1 MCTNLFNDSRTFLF
15 LQEIDKDTEILA
27 GKSLCRYCGDVLH
40 RSFYERKPRAPGVE
54 LPADFGV
61 RPSYCCRRDGC
72 RRRMTPALT
81 RFLGRRVYVSI
92 VVLLVA
98 AMTQGPS
105 AKRLSVLRSEL
116 GITAQTI
123 RRWCHYWKR
132 IFTEQSSWRYQRGN
146 FMPPIDEESLP
157 LALLMHSGFGES
169 VDMSSV
175 LLLLRLA
182 IN

>member
-1 MCTNLFNDSRTFLF
+1 
-15 LQEIDKDTEILA
+15 
-27 GKSLCRYCGDVLH
+27 
-40 RSFYERKPRAPGVE
+40 
-54 LPADFGV
+54 
-61 RPSYCCRRDGC
+61 
-72 RRRMTPALT
+72 MTPALT